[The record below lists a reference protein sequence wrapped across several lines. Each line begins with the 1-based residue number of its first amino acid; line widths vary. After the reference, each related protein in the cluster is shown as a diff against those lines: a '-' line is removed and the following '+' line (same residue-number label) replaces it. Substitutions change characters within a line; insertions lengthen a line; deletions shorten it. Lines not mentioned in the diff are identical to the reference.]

1 MTDSAGGVGSN
12 SCSMSSSQNG
22 GLSDNPASFGSHATR
37 GGFTPDTPTTE
48 DRLAS
53 GASTEDNLKN
63 SQTALDA
70 LRDSPTTAERLSSN
84 PDTTPNPQ
92 SSTKQDRA
100 KDITTKGD
108 IAGYVAT
115 LSTSAVTAKAS
126 QVQQESIRGPVEHAI
141 ESLEASKDPVQ
152 MEKAQALREANRP
165 GGLKGAIHPEA
176 VEYNVEKTLSARN
189 QVLSENSVI
198 GNKLTNDL
206 RKASKTI
213 DLAESIGKKAG
224 VVGLVAGPVIGTVT
238 EIAKLDEHATTAD
251 KITAGFVG
259 ALKTVDNAAIGATAG
274 LVSGIVAAPTGPG
287 AVAVGTAAGIAA
299 DETYKALGGDK
310 QFDGFIDDA
319 VAPLIHSGVELGL
332 ETFDAT
338 REFVTD
344 ALEESV
350 DTVSSAVET
359 IENAVDDV
367 TTRIETTTTEYYN
380 SWMGE
385 NQ

>member
-1 MTDSAGGVGSN
+1 MADSAGGVGSN
-12 SCSMSSSQNG
+12 SCSISGSLDG
-22 GLSDNPASFGSHATR
+22 GLSDNPASFGSHSTS
-37 GGFTPDTPTTE
+37 GGFTPDIPTTE
-48 DRLAS
+48 DRLAN

-84 PDTTPNPQ
+84 PDPQ

-259 ALKTVDNAAIGATAG
+259 ALKTVDNATIGATAG

-310 QFDGFIDDA
+310 QFDGFIDNA

-344 ALEESV
+344 AIEESV

-359 IENAVDDV
+359 IENVVDDV
-367 TTRIETTTTEYYN
+367 TAKIETTTTEYYN

>member
-12 SCSMSSSQNG
+12 SCGISGSLDG
-22 GLSDNPASFGSHATR
+22 GLADSPGSLGSNTT
-37 GGFTPDTPTTE
+37 GGGITPDTSTTE
-48 DRLAS
+48 DRLAC

-70 LRDSPTTAERLSSN
+70 LRNSPTTADRLSCN
-84 PDTTPNPQ
+84 PDTSHDPQ
-92 SSTKQDRA
+92 SSAKQDRA
-100 KDITTKGD
+100 NDITTKGD

-115 LSTSAVTAKAS
+115 LSTSAVAAKAS
-126 QVQQESIRGPVEHAI
+126 QVQQERIRGPVEHAI
-141 ESLEASKDPVQ
+141 ERLEASQDPAQ

-165 GGLKGAIHPEA
+165 GGLKGAIHPDA
-176 VEYNVEKTLSARN
+176 VEYNVEKTLNTRH
-189 QVLSENSVI
+189 QILSENSVI
-198 GNKLTNDL
+198 GNKLANDL

-224 VVGLVAGPVIGTVT
+224 VAGLVAGPVIGTVT
-238 EIAKLDEHATTAD
+238 EIAKLDENATTAD

-259 ALKTVDNAAIGATAG
+259 ALKTVDNATIGATAG

-310 QFDGFIDDA
+310 QFDGFIDDT
-319 VAPLIHSGVELGL
+319 VAPLIHSGVEVGL
-332 ETFDAT
+332 ETFDTT
-338 REFVTD
+338 REIVTD
-344 ALEESV
+344 VVEESV
-350 DTVSSAVET
+350 DTVTSAVET

-367 TTRIETTTTEYYN
+367 TAKIETTVADYYN
-380 SWMGE
+380 SWVGE
-385 NQ
+385 SQ